1 MTDAALAPTEPQ
13 PLRPAMMVLALATVA
28 LAAWLAWQ
36 PALHAGFRHD
46 DFWWLR
52 TAKRWA
58 DGTLPLSYA
67 PAGVAPVYNL
77 LYYLTYQASGLDPWL
92 YFAELLACHAVDS
105 CLVLVLIW
113 LLTGRL
119 LAAWAGGLCFALL
132 FCHHEAVTWP
142 AGGPHV
148 FAAGG
153 ILLSLIGW
161 VRWRQGCRRALPWSL
176 AAAVWAVFTKDSGIA
191 VVPLLFGLE
200 LTVFRAA
207 DKRALAW
214 LLLPPLAL
222 VTWRWS
228 MPPIAEPMTPGS
240 VGFRVGWHMLPN
252 LVYAVPQ
259 MVWPDLRFDNYQAL
273 LQRALAPGAVA
284 VALRLSDAVLLAVSV
299 VAAITLVRSRGLLQ
313 LAVAWCYLGF
323 VPYTPFAY
331 DLARAPRYLYIP
343 SIGLALLAAL
353 AVDRL
358 WASGRRTALI
368 ALAAVFV
375 LGSVGLARLVCRN
388 RLRDTGYRDQA
399 VEAVLSAAALPEAG
413 GTVCLYGLPEH
424 LKDVAEALPL
434 YSDVPLQALTDPS
447 QPPPGA
453 WVFWFA
459 PQPPYPV
466 IECGPVG
473 R

>member
-1 MTDAALAPTEPQ
+1 MTDAAPAPAETTPV
-13 PLRPAMMVLALATVA
+13 RPVVVLLALVTVA
-28 LAAWLAWQ
+28 LAAWLAYQ
-36 PALHAGFRHD
+36 PALQAGFRHD

-77 LYYLTYQASGLDPWL
+77 LYYATYRAGGLDPWL
-92 YFAELLACHAVDS
+92 YFAELLACHAVNS
-105 CLVLVLIW
+105 CLVLVLLW

-119 LAAWAGGLCFALL
+119 RAAWAGGLCFALL

-148 FAAGG
+148 FAACG

-161 VRWRQGCRRALPWSL
+161 VRWRQGCRRALPL
-176 AAAVWAVFTKDSGIA
+176 ALACAVLAVFTKDSGIA

-200 LTVFRAA
+200 VTVYRAA

-222 VTWRWS
+222 VTWRLA
-228 MPPIAEPMTPGS
+228 MPPIAEPMAPGS
-240 VGFRVGWHMLPN
+240 VGFRAGWHMLPN

-273 LQRALAPGAVA
+273 LHRALAPGAVA
-284 VALRLSDAVLLAVSV
+284 LVLRASDLVLLALSV
-299 VAAITLVRSRGLLQ
+299 VAAIILVRSRGLLQ

-323 VPYTPFAY
+323 APYTPFAY
-331 DLARAPRYLYIP
+331 GLARAPRYLYIP

-353 AVDRL
+353 AVDWL
-358 WASGRRTALI
+358 AATGRRATLV
-368 ALAAVFV
+368 ALAVVFL
-375 LGSVGLARLVCRN
+375 LGSFGFARWVCRN
-388 RLRDTGYRDQA
+388 RLRDSALRDQA
-399 VEAVLSAAALPEAG
+399 VDAVLSEPAVQEFG
-413 GTVCLYGLPEH
+413 GTVCLYGLPEY
-424 LKDVAEALPL
+424 LQDVAEALPL
-434 YSDVPLQALTDPS
+434 YSDVPIQALTDPP

-453 WVFWFA
+453 WAFRFA
-459 PQPPYPV
+459 PQPPYAL
-466 IECGPVG
+466 IERGPV
-473 R
+473 RH